1 MAVTANDIAKLIK
14 KEDRY
19 VIRVVNREGYSDH
32 VMIVNNRA
40 HDGGL
45 VANDFD
51 LVFNWYSERRV
62 LLVGT
67 LMVEGEPLVEIVLL
81 NHTAND
87 EMAPDDAEA
96 HDGQS

>member
-1 MAVTANDIAKLIK
+1 MEVTANDIAKLIK
-14 KEDRY
+14 QEDKY
-19 VIRVVNREGYSDH
+19 VIRVVNREGYADH
-32 VMIVNNRA
+32 VMVVHNRSY
-40 HDGGL
+40 DGGL

-67 LMVEGEPLVEIVLL
+67 CMVEGEPLVEIVLL

-87 EMAPDDAEA
+87 EMASDGKEV
-96 HDGQS
+96 HDGQP